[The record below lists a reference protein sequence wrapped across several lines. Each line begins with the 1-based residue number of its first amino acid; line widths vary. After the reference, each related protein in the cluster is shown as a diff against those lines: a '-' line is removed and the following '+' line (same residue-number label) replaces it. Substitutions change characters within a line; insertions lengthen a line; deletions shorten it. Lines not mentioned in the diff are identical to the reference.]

1 MPISTIPCS
10 SLRSL
15 IRIADIGL
23 NRFVRN
29 VVESFYGF
37 ERICQISRI
46 DRTAYTGC
54 QYAHQF
60 LKFGFILYIV
70 TLINVTEIYRP
81 VKISQIGRLLVVT
94 LDRNIP

>member
-10 SLRSL
+10 SLRSF

-29 VVESFYGF
+29 VVQSLYCL
-37 ERICQISRI
+37 ERIRQISRI

-54 QYAHQF
+54 QYAHQL

-81 VKISQIGRLLVVT
+81 VKISQIGRLLVVA